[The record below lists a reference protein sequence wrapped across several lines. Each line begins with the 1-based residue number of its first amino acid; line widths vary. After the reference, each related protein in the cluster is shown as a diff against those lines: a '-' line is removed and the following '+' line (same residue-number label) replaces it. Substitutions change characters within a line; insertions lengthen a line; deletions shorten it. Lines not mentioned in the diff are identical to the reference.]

1 MVAEEVEAEH
11 CGDQRG
17 SLCQH
22 LPKAESPSLQGLCL
36 LDGWKRPIPEE
47 GLGQAL
53 WRRSMQSMMRGEETC
68 C

>member
-1 MVAEEVEAEH
+1 MGEVEVEH
-11 CGDQRG
+11 CGDQPG
-17 SLCQH
+17 SLCQC
-22 LPKAESPSLQGLCL
+22 LPKAGSPSLPGLCP

-53 WRRSMQSMMRGEETC
+53 WRSMQSKTRGEETC